1 MGRQGPKVT
10 SISQKGRVSVGG
22 IPCYRHQ
29 GAVDFGLSR
38 NDERAETNV
47 PFILSLPK
55 DPQQS
60 ISSMEWFY
68 RITMNRWKE
77 SYQLYRIKGLAR
89 QGI

>member
-1 MGRQGPKVT
+1 MGRQGPEVT
-10 SISQKGRVSVGG
+10 PPCEMEVTLGG
-22 IPCYRHQ
+22 IPCDRHQ

-68 RITMNRWKE
+68 RITMNRWKG
-77 SYQLYRIKGLAR
+77 SYRLYRIKGLAR
-89 QGI
+89 QGM